1 MKKIFIT
8 LFLILSI
15 VSPFLLALFSF
26 PTLSPSTLFTDNQDS
41 LIFFSLRLPRYTLAF
56 FVGAA
61 LSLAGVSFQSLL
73 KNPLADPYILGISGG
88 SALGYVIAIIL
99 SAPFFLLPFAAFV
112 SALLSLIFIYT
123 IAKTRGSLV
132 TINLL
137 LTGIIFNS
145 FSFAVILVLN
155 AVVPFGQSQQILYLL
170 MGSIPPVATNQLL
183 LIALIVVVCFVI
195 LLTRANV
202 LNLFSL
208 GEEEAFHLGVPVAR
222 EKKIIFVVT
231 SLLVG
236 ASVSLCGLIGFVGLF
251 VPHLLRLFLGA
262 DHKILIPASIF
273 FGGLFLSIAEFLAS
287 HFFLFENFQTR
298 LPVGAITALIGAPL
312 FVLLLKRQARILC

>member
-1 MKKIFIT
+1 MKKF
-8 LFLILSI
+8 FLISFLLLSI
-15 VSPFLLALFSF
+15 TTPFLLSLLSF
-26 PTLSPSTLFTDNQDS
+26 PTLDFHTLFTDNQDS
-41 LIFFSLRLPRYTLAF
+41 VIFFSLRLPRYTLAF

-61 LSLAGVSFQSLL
+61 LSLAGVSFQALL
-73 KNPLADPYILGISGG
+73 KNPLADPYILGVSGG
-88 SALGYVIAIIL
+88 SALGYVVAIIL

-112 SALLSLIFIYT
+112 SAFLSLILIYT
-123 IAKTRGSLV
+123 TAKTKGSLV

-155 AVVPFGQSQQILYLL
+155 AIAPFGQSQQILYLL
-170 MGSIPPVATNQLL
+170 MGSIPPVATNQLF
-183 LIALIVVVCFVI
+183 LIALIVVVCFLI

-208 GEEEAFHLGVPVAR
+208 GEEEAFHLGVSITR

-251 VPHLLRLFLGA
+251 VPHLLRLLVGA
-262 DHKILIPASIF
+262 DHKLLIPASIF
-273 FGGLFLSIAEFLAS
+273 FGGFFLSFAEFLAS
-287 HFFLFENFQTR
+287 HLFLFENFQTR
-298 LPVGAITALIGAPL
+298 LPVGAVTALIGAPL
-312 FVLLLKRQARILC
+312 FVFLLKKHARVLC